1 MKQALKKKTGI
12 MRLLEIAGEKKGL
25 LICSGVLS
33 MLSAIFML
41 IPYISVYY
49 ILAELLSHAT
59 DLSAV
64 DGPLM
69 VRWGWIALGGLIA
82 GLITMYLGS
91 MASHIAAFRI
101 LYSLRVELAEHIG
114 RLPLGYLTQT
124 SIGAVKKTLEQNVE
138 KIEKFVAHQIPD
150 MFNALATVVVMFAVL
165 FYLNFWMALVCL
177 VAILLGF
184 GIQASM
190 WMGEQANE
198 SVKLYY
204 DALEE
209 INASAVQYVR
219 GMPAVK
225 VFGQTVHSFRRFY
238 DDMVRYRDLC
248 IQFSDSFQN
257 GFAFF
262 KTILASLLSFILP
275 VGVLLLSQEPTSMAF
290 ALVLMF
296 FIVLG
301 PGTAAPLY
309 KFLYLSS
316 SLRDIS
322 EGVDRIDAVFAEP
335 PIPEPEHPK
344 KPETYSVEF
353 DGVSFSYDAA
363 GASARTEALTQI
375 SFVAEQG
382 KVTALVGPSGS
393 GKTTIANLIPRFW
406 DVGAGAV
413 RIGGVDVRQM
423 RTEDLMDTVSF
434 VFQDTFLFFDTLYEN
449 IRIGKPGASPEE
461 VYAAARA
468 AQCHDFIERLP
479 QGYDTLIGEGGV
491 YLSGGEVQ
499 RVSVARAILKGAP
512 ILVLDEATA
521 FADPENEY
529 KMQMALRELVKE
541 KTVIVIAHR
550 LSSIREAD
558 QILVLKEGRIAER
571 GVHADLLEREGV
583 YRTRTRMQLY
593 GSSRRG
599 VPPDGSSHRYHGRR
613 PKKAGPAGL
622 LHGAL
627 RSSQYRSLR
636 PRDRSGRHDL

>member
-1 MKQALKKKTGI
+1 MKQVLKKKSGI

-25 LICSGVLS
+25 LICSGILS

-41 IPYISVYY
+41 VPYVSVYY
-49 ILAELLSHAT
+49 ILAELLSHAA
-59 DLSAV
+59 DLSSV
-64 DGPLM
+64 DGPAM
-69 VRWGWIALGGLIA
+69 IRWGWIALWGLVA
-82 GLITMYLGS
+82 GLITMYLGG

-101 LYSLRVELAEHIG
+101 LYGLRVQLAEQIG
-114 RLPLGYLTQT
+114 RLPLGYLTRT

-138 KIEKFVAHQIPD
+138 KIEQFVAHQIPD
-150 MFNALATVVVMFAVL
+150 MCNALATVVVMFAVL

-177 VAILLGF
+177 AAIALGF

-190 WMGEQANE
+190 WVGEDAKKW
-198 SVKLYY
+198 VKLYY

-238 DDMVRYRDLC
+238 DDMIRYRDFC
-248 IQFSDSFQN
+248 VRYSDSFQN

-275 VGVLLLSQEPTSMAF
+275 VGVLLLSRDPAGTAF
-290 ALVLMF
+290 ALVLLF

-316 SLRDIS
+316 SLRDIA

-335 PIPEPEHPK
+335 TVPEPEHPA

-353 DGVSFSYDAA
+353 DGVSFSYD
-363 GASARTEALTQI
+363 GASTRTEALSGI
-375 SFVAEQG
+375 SFTAGQG

-406 DVGAGAV
+406 DVGEGAV
-413 RIGGVDVRQM
+413 RIGGVDVRRM
-423 RTEDLMDTVSF
+423 RMEDLMDTVSF

-449 IRIGKPGASPEE
+449 IRVGKPGASREE

-491 YLSGGEVQ
+491 YLSGGEEQ

-521 FADPENEY
+521 FADPENEH
-529 KMQMALRELVKE
+529 KMQMALAELVKE

-550 LSSIREAD
+550 LSSIRAAD

-571 GVHADLLEREGV
+571 GTHEELLETEGV
-583 YRTRTRMQLY
+583 YRRMWDAY
-593 GSSRRG
+593 TDASGWVIEKG
-599 VPPDGSSHRYHGRR
+599 
-613 PKKAGPAGL
+613 
-622 LHGAL
+622 GAA
-627 RSSQYRSLR
+627 
-636 PRDRSGRHDL
+636 

>member
-1 MKQALKKKTGI
+1 MKQAFKEKTGI

-25 LICSGVLS
+25 LICSGILS
-33 MLSAIFML
+33 MLSAVFML
-41 IPYISVYY
+41 VPYVSVYY
-49 ILAELLSHAT
+49 ILAELLRHAA
-59 DLSAV
+59 DLSSV
-64 DGPLM
+64 DGPAM
-69 VRWGWIALGGLIA
+69 IRWGWIALWGLVA
-82 GLITMYLGS
+82 GLITMYLGG

-101 LYSLRVELAEHIG
+101 LYGLRVQLTEHIG
-114 RLPLGYLTQT
+114 RLPLGYLTRT

-138 KIEKFVAHQIPD
+138 KIEQFVAHQIPD
-150 MFNALATVVVMFAVL
+150 MCNALATVVVMFAAL

-177 VAILLGF
+177 TAIALGF

-190 WMGEQANE
+190 WVGEDAKKW
-198 SVKLYY
+198 VKLYY

-238 DDMVRYRDLC
+238 DDMVRYRDFC
-248 IQFSDSFQN
+248 VRFSDSFQN

-275 VGVLLLSQEPTSMAF
+275 VGVLLLSRDPAGMAF
-290 ALVLMF
+290 ALVLLF
-296 FIVLG
+296 FVILG

-335 PIPEPEHPK
+335 TVPEPEQPR

-353 DGVSFSYDAA
+353 DGVSFSYDAP
-363 GASARTEALTQI
+363 GASTRVEALSGI
-375 SFVAEQG
+375 SFTAEQG

-393 GKTTIANLIPRFW
+393 GKTTVANLIPRFW
-406 DVGAGAV
+406 DVGEGAV
-413 RIGGVDVRQM
+413 RIGGVDVRRM

-449 IRIGKPGASPEE
+449 IRVGKPGASREE

-479 QGYDTLIGEGGV
+479 KGYDTLIGEGGV
-491 YLSGGEVQ
+491 YLSGGEEQ

-550 LSSIREAD
+550 LSSIRGAD
-558 QILVLKEGRIAER
+558 QILVLEEGHIAER
-571 GVHADLLEREGV
+571 GTHEELLREGGV
-583 YRTRTRMQLY
+583 YRRMWDAY
-593 GSSRRG
+593 TDAASWVIEKGG
-599 VPPDGSSHRYHGRR
+599 V
-613 PKKAGPAGL
+613 A
-622 LHGAL
+622 
-627 RSSQYRSLR
+627 
-636 PRDRSGRHDL
+636 

>member
-1 MKQALKKKTGI
+1 MKQVLKKKSGI

-25 LICSGVLS
+25 LICSGILS

-41 IPYISVYY
+41 VPYVSVYY
-49 ILAELLSHAT
+49 ILAELLSHAA
-59 DLSAV
+59 DLSSV
-64 DGPLM
+64 DGPAM
-69 VRWGWIALGGLIA
+69 IRWGWIALWGLVA
-82 GLITMYLGS
+82 GLITMYLGG

-101 LYSLRVELAEHIG
+101 LYGLRVQLAEQIG
-114 RLPLGYLTQT
+114 RLPLGYLTRT

-138 KIEKFVAHQIPD
+138 KIEQFVAHQIPD
-150 MFNALATVVVMFAVL
+150 MCNALATVVVMFAVL

-177 VAILLGF
+177 AAIALGF

-190 WMGEQANE
+190 WVGEDAKKW
-198 SVKLYY
+198 VKLYY

-238 DDMVRYRDLC
+238 DDMIRYRDFC
-248 IQFSDSFQN
+248 VRFSDSFQN

-275 VGVLLLSQEPTSMAF
+275 VGVLLLSRDPAGTAF
-290 ALVLMF
+290 ALVLLF

-316 SLRDIS
+316 SLRDIA

-335 PIPEPEHPK
+335 TVPEPEHPA

-353 DGVSFSYDAA
+353 DGVSFSYD
-363 GASARTEALTQI
+363 GASTRTEALSGI
-375 SFVAEQG
+375 SFTAEQG

-406 DVGAGAV
+406 DVGEGAV
-413 RIGGVDVRQM
+413 RIGGVDVRRM

-449 IRIGKPGASPEE
+449 IRVGKPGASREE
-461 VYAAARA
+461 VYSAARA

-491 YLSGGEVQ
+491 YLSGGEEQ

-529 KMQMALRELVKE
+529 KMQMALAELVKE

-550 LSSIREAD
+550 LSSIRAAD

-571 GVHADLLEREGV
+571 GTHEELLETEGV
-583 YRTRTRMQLY
+583 YRRMWDAY
-593 GSSRRG
+593 TDASGWVIEKG
-599 VPPDGSSHRYHGRR
+599 
-613 PKKAGPAGL
+613 
-622 LHGAL
+622 GAA
-627 RSSQYRSLR
+627 
-636 PRDRSGRHDL
+636 

>member
-1 MKQALKKKTGI
+1 MEQVLKKKTGL

-25 LICSGVLS
+25 LICSGILS
-33 MLSAIFML
+33 MLSAVFML
-41 IPYISVYY
+41 VPYVSVYY
-49 ILAELLSHAT
+49 ILAELLRHAA
-59 DLSAV
+59 DLSSV

-69 VRWGWIALGGLIA
+69 IRWGWIALWGLIA
-82 GLITMYLGS
+82 GLIAMYLGG

-101 LYSLRVELAEHIG
+101 LYGLRVRLTEHIG

-150 MFNALATVVVMFAVL
+150 MCNALATVVVMFAAL

-177 VAILLGF
+177 AAIVLGF

-190 WMGEQANE
+190 WVGEDAKKW
-198 SVKLYY
+198 VKLYY

-219 GMPAVK
+219 GMPAIK

-238 DDMVRYRDLC
+238 DDMVRYRD
-248 IQFSDSFQN
+248 FSVGYSDSFQN

-275 VGVLLLSQEPTSMAF
+275 VGVLLLSRDPAGTAF
-290 ALVLMF
+290 ALVLLF

-309 KFLYLSS
+309 KFLYLAS

-322 EGVDRIDAVFAEP
+322 EGVERIDAIFAEP
-335 PIPEPEHPK
+335 PVPEPEHPK
-344 KPETYSVEF
+344 TPETYSVEF
-353 DGVSFSYDAA
+353 DRVSFSYDAP
-363 GASARTEALTQI
+363 GTSTRTEALSAI
-375 SFVAEQG
+375 SFTAEQG
-382 KVTALVGPSGS
+382 TVTALVGPSGS

-406 DVGAGAV
+406 DVGEGAV
-413 RIGGVDVRQM
+413 RIGGVDVRDMQ
-423 RTEDLMDTVSF
+423 TEDLMDTVSF

-449 IRIGKPGASPEE
+449 IRVGKPGASREE

-491 YLSGGEVQ
+491 YLSGGEEQ
-499 RVSVARAILKGAP
+499 RVAVARAILKGAP

-558 QILVLKEGRIAER
+558 QILVLEEGRIVER
-571 GVHADLLEREGV
+571 GVHADLLKEGGV
-583 YRTRTRMQLY
+583 YRRMWDAY
-593 GSSRRG
+593 TDAAGWVIEKGG
-599 VPPDGSSHRYHGRR
+599 V
-613 PKKAGPAGL
+613 A
-622 LHGAL
+622 
-627 RSSQYRSLR
+627 
-636 PRDRSGRHDL
+636 

>member
-1 MKQALKKKTGI
+1 MKQVLKKKSGI

-25 LICSGVLS
+25 LICSGILS
-33 MLSAIFML
+33 MLSAVFML
-41 IPYISVYY
+41 VPYVSVYY
-49 ILAELLSHAT
+49 ILAELLSHAA
-59 DLSAV
+59 DLSSV
-64 DGPLM
+64 DGPAM
-69 VRWGWIALGGLIA
+69 IRWGWIALWGLVA
-82 GLITMYLGS
+82 GLITMYLGG

-101 LYSLRVELAEHIG
+101 LYGLRVQLAEQIG
-114 RLPLGYLTQT
+114 RLPLGYLTRT

-138 KIEKFVAHQIPD
+138 KIEQFVAHQIPD
-150 MFNALATVVVMFAVL
+150 MCNALATVVVMFAVL

-177 VAILLGF
+177 AAIALGF

-190 WMGEQANE
+190 WVGEDAKKW
-198 SVKLYY
+198 VKLYY

-238 DDMVRYRDLC
+238 DDMIRYRDFC
-248 IQFSDSFQN
+248 VRFSDSFQN

-275 VGVLLLSQEPTSMAF
+275 VGVLLLSRDPAGTAF
-290 ALVLMF
+290 ALVLLF

-316 SLRDIS
+316 SLRDIA

-335 PIPEPEHPK
+335 TVPEPEHPA

-353 DGVSFSYDAA
+353 DGVSFSYD
-363 GASARTEALTQI
+363 GASTRTEALSGI
-375 SFVAEQG
+375 SFTAGQG

-406 DVGAGAV
+406 DVGEGAV
-413 RIGGVDVRQM
+413 RIGGVDVRRM

-449 IRIGKPGASPEE
+449 IRVGKPGASREE
-461 VYAAARA
+461 VYSAARA

-479 QGYDTLIGEGGV
+479 QGYDTLIGEGGI
-491 YLSGGEVQ
+491 YLSGGEEQ

-529 KMQMALRELVKE
+529 KMQMALAELVKE

-550 LSSIREAD
+550 LSSIRAAD

-571 GVHADLLEREGV
+571 GTHEELLETEGV
-583 YRTRTRMQLY
+583 YRRMWDAY
-593 GSSRRG
+593 TDASGWVIEKG
-599 VPPDGSSHRYHGRR
+599 
-613 PKKAGPAGL
+613 
-622 LHGAL
+622 GAA
-627 RSSQYRSLR
+627 
-636 PRDRSGRHDL
+636 

>member
-1 MKQALKKKTGI
+1 MKQVLKKKTGI

-25 LICSGVLS
+25 LICSGILS

-41 IPYISVYY
+41 VPYVSVYY
-49 ILAELLSHAT
+49 ILAELLSHAA
-59 DLSAV
+59 DLSSI
-64 DGPLM
+64 DGPAM
-69 VRWGWIALGGLIA
+69 IRWGWIALGGLVA
-82 GLITMYLGS
+82 GLITMYLGG

-101 LYSLRVELAEHIG
+101 LYGLRVQLAEQIG
-114 RLPLGYLTQT
+114 RLPLGYLTRT

-138 KIEKFVAHQIPD
+138 KIERFVAHQIPD
-150 MFNALATVVVMFAVL
+150 MCNALATVVVMFAVL

-177 VAILLGF
+177 AAIALGF

-190 WMGEQANE
+190 WVGEDAKKW
-198 SVKLYY
+198 VKLYY

-238 DDMVRYRDLC
+238 DDMVRYRDFC
-248 IQFSDSFQN
+248 VRYSDSFQN

-275 VGVLLLSQEPTSMAF
+275 VGVLLLSRDPAGTAF
-290 ALVLMF
+290 ALVLLF

-316 SLRDIS
+316 SLRDIA
-322 EGVDRIDAVFAEP
+322 EGVDRIDAIFAEP
-335 PIPEPEHPK
+335 TVPEPKRPE

-353 DGVSFSYDAA
+353 DGVSFSYDAP
-363 GASARTEALTQI
+363 GASTRTEALSGI
-375 SFVAEQG
+375 SFTAEQG
-382 KVTALVGPSGS
+382 RVTALVGPSGS

-406 DVGAGAV
+406 DVGEGAV
-413 RIGGVDVRQM
+413 RIGGVDVRRM
-423 RTEDLMDTVSF
+423 RMEDLMDTVSF

-449 IRIGKPGASPEE
+449 IRVGKPGASREE
-461 VYAAARA
+461 VYTAARA
-468 AQCHDFIERLP
+468 AQCHDFIGRLP

-491 YLSGGEVQ
+491 YLSGGEEQ

-550 LSSIREAD
+550 LSSIRAAD
-558 QILVLKEGRIAER
+558 QILVLEEGHIAER
-571 GVHADLLEREGV
+571 GTHEELLREGGV
-583 YRTRTRMQLY
+583 YRRMWDAY
-593 GSSRRG
+593 TDASSWVIEKGG
-599 VPPDGSSHRYHGRR
+599 V
-613 PKKAGPAGL
+613 A
-622 LHGAL
+622 
-627 RSSQYRSLR
+627 
-636 PRDRSGRHDL
+636 

>member
-1 MKQALKKKTGI
+1 MKQAFKEKTGI

-25 LICSGVLS
+25 LICSGILS
-33 MLSAIFML
+33 MFSAVFML
-41 IPYISVYY
+41 VPYVSVYY
-49 ILAELLSHAT
+49 ILAELLRHAA
-59 DLSAV
+59 DLSSV
-64 DGPLM
+64 DGPAM
-69 VRWGWIALGGLIA
+69 IRWGWIALWGLVA
-82 GLITMYLGS
+82 GLITMYLGG

-101 LYSLRVELAEHIG
+101 LYGLRVQLTEHIG
-114 RLPLGYLTQT
+114 RLPLGYLTRT

-138 KIEKFVAHQIPD
+138 KIEQFVAHQIPD
-150 MFNALATVVVMFAVL
+150 MCNALATVVVMFAAL
-165 FYLNFWMALVCL
+165 IYLNFWMALVCL
-177 VAILLGF
+177 TAIALGF

-190 WMGEQANE
+190 WVGEDAKKW
-198 SVKLYY
+198 VKLYY

-238 DDMVRYRDLC
+238 DDMVRYRDFC
-248 IQFSDSFQN
+248 VRFSDSFQN

-275 VGVLLLSQEPTSMAF
+275 VGVLLLSRDPAGMAF
-290 ALVLMF
+290 ALVLLF
-296 FIVLG
+296 FVILG

-335 PIPEPEHPK
+335 TVPEPEQPR

-353 DGVSFSYDAA
+353 DGVSFSYDAP
-363 GASARTEALTQI
+363 GASTRVEALSGI
-375 SFVAEQG
+375 SFTAEQG

-393 GKTTIANLIPRFW
+393 GKTTVANLIPRFW
-406 DVGAGAV
+406 DVGEGAV
-413 RIGGVDVRQM
+413 RIGGVDVRRM

-449 IRIGKPGASPEE
+449 IRVGKPGASREE

-479 QGYDTLIGEGGV
+479 KGYDTLIGEGGV
-491 YLSGGEVQ
+491 YLSGGEEQ

-550 LSSIREAD
+550 LSSIRGAD
-558 QILVLKEGRIAER
+558 QILVLEEGHIAER
-571 GVHADLLEREGV
+571 GTHEELLREGGV
-583 YRTRTRMQLY
+583 YRRMWDAY
-593 GSSRRG
+593 TDAASWVIEKGG
-599 VPPDGSSHRYHGRR
+599 V
-613 PKKAGPAGL
+613 A
-622 LHGAL
+622 
-627 RSSQYRSLR
+627 
-636 PRDRSGRHDL
+636 

>member
-1 MKQALKKKTGI
+1 MAGNLTIFIFDMYIFRNKRSKKKQSVALMKQVLKKKTGI

-25 LICSGVLS
+25 LICSGILS

-41 IPYISVYY
+41 IPYVSVYY
-49 ILAELLSHAT
+49 ILAELLSHAA
-59 DLSAV
+59 DLSSV

-69 VRWGWIALGGLIA
+69 MRWGWIAFGSLTA

-101 LYSLRVELAEHIG
+101 LYGLRVQLAEHIG

-124 SIGAVKKTLEQNVE
+124 SIGTVKKTLEQNVE
-138 KIEKFVAHQIPD
+138 KIETFIAHQIPD
-150 MFNALATVVVMFAVL
+150 MFNALTTVVVMFSVL

-177 VAILLGF
+177 IAIVLGF

-209 INASAVQYVR
+209 INTSAVQYVR

-248 IQFSDSFQN
+248 IRFSDSFQN

-275 VGVLLLSQEPTSMAF
+275 VGILLLGQDPTSMAF

-322 EGVDRIDAVFAEP
+322 EGVDRIDAVFAEH

-344 KPETYSVEF
+344 NPKTYSVEF
-353 DGVSFSYDAA
+353 DKVSFSYDAA
-363 GASARTEALTQI
+363 GASTRTETLSGI
-375 SFVAEQG
+375 SFVAEQR

-406 DVGAGAV
+406 DVKEGAV
-413 RIGGVDVRQM
+413 RIGDVDVRQM
-423 RTEDLMDTVSF
+423 KTEDLMDTVSF

-449 IRIGKPGASPEE
+449 IRVGKPGASREE

-521 FADPENEY
+521 FADPENEF

-550 LSSIREAD
+550 LTSIREAD
-558 QILVLKEGRIAER
+558 QILVLEEGRIAER
-571 GVHADLLEREGV
+571 GIHAALLEKGGV
-583 YRTRTRMQLY
+583 YRRMWDAYTDAALWVIVK
-593 GSSRRG
+593 GG
-599 VPPDGSSHRYHGRR
+599 V
-613 PKKAGPAGL
+613 A
-622 LHGAL
+622 
-627 RSSQYRSLR
+627 
-636 PRDRSGRHDL
+636 

>member
-1 MKQALKKKTGI
+1 MKQMLKKKTGI

-25 LICSGVLS
+25 LICSGILS
-33 MLSAIFML
+33 TLSAVFML
-41 IPYISVYY
+41 VPYVSVYY
-49 ILAELLSHAT
+49 ILAELLRHAA
-59 DLSAV
+59 DLSSV

-69 VRWGWIALGGLIA
+69 VRWGWIALGGLVA
-82 GLITMYLGS
+82 GLITMYLGG

-101 LYSLRVELAEHIG
+101 LYGLRVQLAEHIG
-114 RLPLGYLTQT
+114 RLPLGYLTRT

-138 KIEKFVAHQIPD
+138 KIEQFIAHQIPD
-150 MFNALATVVVMFAVL
+150 MVNALATVVVMFAVL

-177 VAILLGF
+177 AAIVLGF

-190 WMGEQANE
+190 WMGEQAKE
-198 SVKLYY
+198 WVKLYY

-238 DDMVRYRDLC
+238 DDMVRYRDFC
-248 IQFSDSFQN
+248 VRFSDSFQN

-275 VGVLLLSQEPTSMAF
+275 VGVLLLSRDPTGMAF
-290 ALVLMF
+290 ALVLLF

-309 KFLYLSS
+309 KFLYLAS

-335 PIPEPEHPK
+335 PVPEPEHPE

-353 DGVSFSYDAA
+353 DGVSFSYDAP
-363 GASARTEALTQI
+363 GASTRVAALSGI
-375 SFVAEQG
+375 SFVAGQG

-406 DVGAGAV
+406 DVGEGAV
-413 RIGGVDVRQM
+413 RIGGVDVRRM

-449 IRIGKPGASPEE
+449 IRVGKPGASREE

-468 AQCHDFIERLP
+468 AQCHEFIERLP
-479 QGYDTLIGEGGV
+479 KGYDTLIGEGGV
-491 YLSGGEVQ
+491 YLSGGEEQ

-529 KMQMALRELVKE
+529 KMQTALAELVKE

-571 GVHADLLEREGV
+571 GTHADLLEMGGV
-583 YRTRTRMQLY
+583 YRRMWDAY
-593 GSSRRG
+593 TDASSWVIEKG
-599 VPPDGSSHRYHGRR
+599 
-613 PKKAGPAGL
+613 
-622 LHGAL
+622 GAA
-627 RSSQYRSLR
+627 
-636 PRDRSGRHDL
+636 

>member
-1 MKQALKKKTGI
+1 MKQVLKKKSGI

-25 LICSGVLS
+25 LICSGILS
-33 MLSAIFML
+33 MLSAVFML
-41 IPYISVYY
+41 VPYVSVYY
-49 ILAELLSHAT
+49 ILAELLSHAA
-59 DLSAV
+59 DLSSV
-64 DGPLM
+64 DGPAM
-69 VRWGWIALGGLIA
+69 IRWGWIALWGLVA
-82 GLITMYLGS
+82 GLITMYLGG

-101 LYSLRVELAEHIG
+101 LYGLRVQLAEQIG
-114 RLPLGYLTQT
+114 RLPLGYLTRT

-138 KIEKFVAHQIPD
+138 KIEQFVAHQIPD
-150 MFNALATVVVMFAVL
+150 MCNALATVVVMFAVL

-177 VAILLGF
+177 AAIALGF

-190 WMGEQANE
+190 WVGEDAKKW
-198 SVKLYY
+198 VKLYY

-238 DDMVRYRDLC
+238 DDMIRYRDFC
-248 IQFSDSFQN
+248 VRFSDSFQN

-275 VGVLLLSQEPTSMAF
+275 VGVLLLSRDPAGTAF
-290 ALVLMF
+290 ALVLLF

-316 SLRDIS
+316 SLRDIA

-335 PIPEPEHPK
+335 TVPEPEHPA

-353 DGVSFSYDAA
+353 DGVSFSYD
-363 GASARTEALTQI
+363 GASTRTEALSGI
-375 SFVAEQG
+375 SFTAEQG

-406 DVGAGAV
+406 DVGEGAV
-413 RIGGVDVRQM
+413 RIGGVDVRRM

-449 IRIGKPGASPEE
+449 IRVGKPGASREE
-461 VYAAARA
+461 VYSAARA

-479 QGYDTLIGEGGV
+479 QGYDTLIGEGGI
-491 YLSGGEVQ
+491 YLSGGEEQ

-529 KMQMALRELVKE
+529 KMQMALAELVKE

-550 LSSIREAD
+550 LSSIRAAD

-571 GVHADLLEREGV
+571 GTHEELLETEGV
-583 YRTRTRMQLY
+583 YRRMWDAY
-593 GSSRRG
+593 TDASGWVIEKG
-599 VPPDGSSHRYHGRR
+599 
-613 PKKAGPAGL
+613 
-622 LHGAL
+622 GAA
-627 RSSQYRSLR
+627 
-636 PRDRSGRHDL
+636 

>member
-1 MKQALKKKTGI
+1 

-25 LICSGVLS
+25 LICSGILS
-33 MLSAIFML
+33 MLSAVFML
-41 IPYISVYY
+41 VPYVSVYY
-49 ILAELLSHAT
+49 ILAELLRHAA
-59 DLSAV
+59 DLSSV

-69 VRWGWIALGGLIA
+69 IRWGWIALWGLIA
-82 GLITMYLGS
+82 GLIAMYLGG

-101 LYSLRVELAEHIG
+101 LYGLRVRLTEHIG

-150 MFNALATVVVMFAVL
+150 MCNALATVVVMFAAL

-177 VAILLGF
+177 AAIVLGF

-190 WMGEQANE
+190 WVGEDAKKW
-198 SVKLYY
+198 VKLYY

-219 GMPAVK
+219 GMPAIK

-238 DDMVRYRDLC
+238 DDMVRYRD
-248 IQFSDSFQN
+248 FSVGYSDSFQN

-275 VGVLLLSQEPTSMAF
+275 VGVLLLSRDPAGTAF
-290 ALVLMF
+290 ALVLLF

-309 KFLYLSS
+309 KFLYLAS

-322 EGVDRIDAVFAEP
+322 EGVERIDAIFAEP
-335 PIPEPEHPK
+335 PVPEPEHPK
-344 KPETYSVEF
+344 TPETYSVEF
-353 DGVSFSYDAA
+353 DRVSFSYDAP
-363 GASARTEALTQI
+363 GTSTRTEALSAI
-375 SFVAEQG
+375 SFTAEQG
-382 KVTALVGPSGS
+382 TVTALVGPSGS

-406 DVGAGAV
+406 DVGEGAV
-413 RIGGVDVRQM
+413 RIGGVDVRDMQ
-423 RTEDLMDTVSF
+423 TEDLMDTVSF

-449 IRIGKPGASPEE
+449 IRVGKPGASREE

-491 YLSGGEVQ
+491 YLSGGEEQ
-499 RVSVARAILKGAP
+499 RVAVARAILKGAP

-558 QILVLKEGRIAER
+558 QILVLEEGRIVER
-571 GVHADLLEREGV
+571 GVHADLLKEGGV
-583 YRTRTRMQLY
+583 YRRMWDAY
-593 GSSRRG
+593 TDAAGWVIEKGG
-599 VPPDGSSHRYHGRR
+599 V
-613 PKKAGPAGL
+613 A
-622 LHGAL
+622 
-627 RSSQYRSLR
+627 
-636 PRDRSGRHDL
+636 

>member
-1 MKQALKKKTGI
+1 

-25 LICSGVLS
+25 LICSGILS
-33 MLSAIFML
+33 MFSAVFML
-41 IPYISVYY
+41 VPYVSVYY
-49 ILAELLSHAT
+49 ILAELLRHAA
-59 DLSAV
+59 DLSSV
-64 DGPLM
+64 DGPAM
-69 VRWGWIALGGLIA
+69 IRWGWIALWGLVA
-82 GLITMYLGS
+82 GLITMYLGG

-101 LYSLRVELAEHIG
+101 LYGLRVQLTEHIG
-114 RLPLGYLTQT
+114 RLPLGYLTRT

-138 KIEKFVAHQIPD
+138 KIEQFVAHQIPD
-150 MFNALATVVVMFAVL
+150 MCNALATVVVMFAAL
-165 FYLNFWMALVCL
+165 IYLNFWMALVCL
-177 VAILLGF
+177 TAIALGF

-190 WMGEQANE
+190 WVGEDAKKW
-198 SVKLYY
+198 VKLYY

-238 DDMVRYRDLC
+238 DDMVRYRDFC
-248 IQFSDSFQN
+248 VRFSDSFQN

-275 VGVLLLSQEPTSMAF
+275 VGVLLLSRDPAGMAF
-290 ALVLMF
+290 ALVLLF
-296 FIVLG
+296 FVILG

-335 PIPEPEHPK
+335 TVPEPEQPR

-353 DGVSFSYDAA
+353 DGVSFSYDAP
-363 GASARTEALTQI
+363 GASTRVEALSGI
-375 SFVAEQG
+375 SFTAEQG

-393 GKTTIANLIPRFW
+393 GKTTVANLIPRFW
-406 DVGAGAV
+406 DVGEGAV
-413 RIGGVDVRQM
+413 RIGGVDVRRM

-449 IRIGKPGASPEE
+449 IRVGKPGASREE

-479 QGYDTLIGEGGV
+479 KGYDTLIGEGGV
-491 YLSGGEVQ
+491 YLSGGEEQ

-550 LSSIREAD
+550 LSSIRGAD
-558 QILVLKEGRIAER
+558 QILVLEEGHIAER
-571 GVHADLLEREGV
+571 GTHEELLREGGV
-583 YRTRTRMQLY
+583 YRRMWDAY
-593 GSSRRG
+593 TDAASWVIEKGG
-599 VPPDGSSHRYHGRR
+599 V
-613 PKKAGPAGL
+613 A
-622 LHGAL
+622 
-627 RSSQYRSLR
+627 
-636 PRDRSGRHDL
+636 

>member
-1 MKQALKKKTGI
+1 M
-12 MRLLEIAGEKKGL
+12 KKGL
-25 LICSGVLS
+25 LICSGILS
-33 MLSAIFML
+33 MLSAVFML
-41 IPYISVYY
+41 VPYVSVYY
-49 ILAELLSHAT
+49 ILAELLRHAA
-59 DLSAV
+59 DLSSV
-64 DGPLM
+64 DGPAM
-69 VRWGWIALGGLIA
+69 IRWGWIALWGLVA
-82 GLITMYLGS
+82 GLITMYLGG

-101 LYSLRVELAEHIG
+101 LYGLRVQLTEHIG
-114 RLPLGYLTQT
+114 RLPLGYLTRT

-138 KIEKFVAHQIPD
+138 KIEQFVAHQIPD
-150 MFNALATVVVMFAVL
+150 MCNALATVVVMFAAL

-177 VAILLGF
+177 TAIALGF

-190 WMGEQANE
+190 WVGEDAKKW
-198 SVKLYY
+198 VKLYY

-238 DDMVRYRDLC
+238 DDMVRYRDFC
-248 IQFSDSFQN
+248 VRFSDSFQN

-275 VGVLLLSQEPTSMAF
+275 VGVLLLSRDPAGMAF
-290 ALVLMF
+290 ALVLLF
-296 FIVLG
+296 FVILG

-335 PIPEPEHPK
+335 TVPEPEQPR

-353 DGVSFSYDAA
+353 DGVSFSYDAP
-363 GASARTEALTQI
+363 GASTRVEALSGI
-375 SFVAEQG
+375 SFTAEQG

-393 GKTTIANLIPRFW
+393 GKTTVANLIPRFW
-406 DVGAGAV
+406 DVGEGAV
-413 RIGGVDVRQM
+413 RIGGVDVRRM

-449 IRIGKPGASPEE
+449 IRVGKPGASREE

-479 QGYDTLIGEGGV
+479 KGYDTLIGEGGV
-491 YLSGGEVQ
+491 YLSGGEEQ

-550 LSSIREAD
+550 LSSIRGAD
-558 QILVLKEGRIAER
+558 QILVLEEGHIAER
-571 GVHADLLEREGV
+571 GTHEELLREGGV
-583 YRTRTRMQLY
+583 YRRMWDAY
-593 GSSRRG
+593 TDAASWVIEKGG
-599 VPPDGSSHRYHGRR
+599 V
-613 PKKAGPAGL
+613 A
-622 LHGAL
+622 
-627 RSSQYRSLR
+627 
-636 PRDRSGRHDL
+636 

>member
-1 MKQALKKKTGI
+1 MKQVLKKKSGI

-25 LICSGVLS
+25 LICSGILS

-41 IPYISVYY
+41 VPYVSVYY
-49 ILAELLSHAT
+49 ILAELLSHAA
-59 DLSAV
+59 DLSSV
-64 DGPLM
+64 DGPAM
-69 VRWGWIALGGLIA
+69 IRWGWIALWGLVA
-82 GLITMYLGS
+82 GLITMYLGG

-101 LYSLRVELAEHIG
+101 LYGLRVQLAEQIG
-114 RLPLGYLTQT
+114 RLPLGYLTRT

-138 KIEKFVAHQIPD
+138 KIEQFVAHQIPD
-150 MFNALATVVVMFAVL
+150 MCNALATVVVMFAVL

-177 VAILLGF
+177 AAIALGF

-190 WMGEQANE
+190 WVGEDAKKW
-198 SVKLYY
+198 VKLYY

-238 DDMVRYRDLC
+238 DDMIRYRDFC
-248 IQFSDSFQN
+248 VRFSDSFQN

-275 VGVLLLSQEPTSMAF
+275 VGVLLLSRDPAGTAF
-290 ALVLMF
+290 ALVLLF

-316 SLRDIS
+316 SLRDIA

-335 PIPEPEHPK
+335 TVPEPEHPA

-353 DGVSFSYDAA
+353 DGVSFSYD
-363 GASARTEALTQI
+363 GASTRTEALSGI
-375 SFVAEQG
+375 SFTAEQG

-406 DVGAGAV
+406 DVGEGAV
-413 RIGGVDVRQM
+413 RIGGVDVRRM

-449 IRIGKPGASPEE
+449 IRVGKPGASREE
-461 VYAAARA
+461 VYSAARA

-479 QGYDTLIGEGGV
+479 QGYDTLIGEGGI
-491 YLSGGEVQ
+491 YLSGGEEQ

-529 KMQMALRELVKE
+529 KMQMALAELVKE

-550 LSSIREAD
+550 LSSIRAAD

-571 GVHADLLEREGV
+571 GTHEELLETEGV
-583 YRTRTRMQLY
+583 YRRMWDAY
-593 GSSRRG
+593 TDASGWVIEKG
-599 VPPDGSSHRYHGRR
+599 
-613 PKKAGPAGL
+613 
-622 LHGAL
+622 GAA
-627 RSSQYRSLR
+627 
-636 PRDRSGRHDL
+636 

>member
-1 MKQALKKKTGI
+1 MKQVLKKKSGI

-25 LICSGVLS
+25 LICSGILS

-41 IPYISVYY
+41 VPYVSVYY
-49 ILAELLSHAT
+49 ILAELLSHAA
-59 DLSAV
+59 DLSSV
-64 DGPLM
+64 DGPAM
-69 VRWGWIALGGLIA
+69 IRWGWIALWGLVA
-82 GLITMYLGS
+82 GLITMYLGG

-101 LYSLRVELAEHIG
+101 LYGLRVQLAEQIG
-114 RLPLGYLTQT
+114 RLPLGYLTRT

-138 KIEKFVAHQIPD
+138 KIEQFVAHQIHD

-177 VAILLGF
+177 AAIALGF

-190 WMGEQANE
+190 WVGEDAKKW
-198 SVKLYY
+198 VKLYY

-238 DDMVRYRDLC
+238 DDMIRYRDFC
-248 IQFSDSFQN
+248 VRFSDSFQN

-275 VGVLLLSQEPTSMAF
+275 VGVLLLSRDPAGTAF
-290 ALVLMF
+290 ALVLLF

-316 SLRDIS
+316 SLRDIA

-335 PIPEPEHPK
+335 TVPEPEHPA

-353 DGVSFSYDAA
+353 DGVSFSYD
-363 GASARTEALTQI
+363 GASTRTEALSGI
-375 SFVAEQG
+375 SFTAEQG

-406 DVGAGAV
+406 DVGEGAV
-413 RIGGVDVRQM
+413 RIGGVDVRRM

-449 IRIGKPGASPEE
+449 IRVGKPGASREE
-461 VYAAARA
+461 VYSAARA

-491 YLSGGEVQ
+491 YLSGGEEQ

-521 FADPENEY
+521 FADPENEH
-529 KMQMALRELVKE
+529 KMQMALAELVKE

-550 LSSIREAD
+550 LSSIRAAD

-571 GVHADLLEREGV
+571 GTHEELLETEGV
-583 YRTRTRMQLY
+583 YRRMWDAY
-593 GSSRRG
+593 TDASGWVIEKG
-599 VPPDGSSHRYHGRR
+599 
-613 PKKAGPAGL
+613 
-622 LHGAL
+622 GAA
-627 RSSQYRSLR
+627 
-636 PRDRSGRHDL
+636 

>member
-1 MKQALKKKTGI
+1 MKQAFKEKTGI

-25 LICSGVLS
+25 LICSGILS

-41 IPYISVYY
+41 VPYVSVYY
-49 ILAELLSHAT
+49 ILAELLRHAA
-59 DLSAV
+59 DLSSV
-64 DGPLM
+64 DGPAM
-69 VRWGWIALGGLIA
+69 IRWGWIALWGLVA
-82 GLITMYLGS
+82 GLITMYLGG

-101 LYSLRVELAEHIG
+101 LYGLRVQLTEHIG
-114 RLPLGYLTQT
+114 RLPLGYLTRT

-138 KIEKFVAHQIPD
+138 KIEQFVAHQIPD
-150 MFNALATVVVMFAVL
+150 MCNALATVVVMFAAL

-177 VAILLGF
+177 AAIALGF

-190 WMGEQANE
+190 WVGEDAKKW
-198 SVKLYY
+198 VKLYY

-238 DDMVRYRDLC
+238 DDMVRYRDFC
-248 IQFSDSFQN
+248 VRFSDSFQN

-275 VGVLLLSQEPTSMAF
+275 VGVLLLSRDPAGMAF
-290 ALVLMF
+290 ALVLLF
-296 FIVLG
+296 FVILG

-335 PIPEPEHPK
+335 TVPEPEQPR

-353 DGVSFSYDAA
+353 DGVSFSYDAP
-363 GASARTEALTQI
+363 GASTRVEALSGI
-375 SFVAEQG
+375 SFTAEQG

-393 GKTTIANLIPRFW
+393 GKTTVANLIPRFW
-406 DVGAGAV
+406 DVGEGAV
-413 RIGGVDVRQM
+413 RIGGVDVRRM

-449 IRIGKPGASPEE
+449 IRVGKPGASREE

-479 QGYDTLIGEGGV
+479 KGYDTLIGEGGV
-491 YLSGGEVQ
+491 YLSGGEEQ

-550 LSSIREAD
+550 LSSIRGAD
-558 QILVLKEGRIAER
+558 QILVLEEGHIAER
-571 GVHADLLEREGV
+571 GTHEELLREGGV
-583 YRTRTRMQLY
+583 YRRMWDAY
-593 GSSRRG
+593 TDAASWVIEKGG
-599 VPPDGSSHRYHGRR
+599 V
-613 PKKAGPAGL
+613 A
-622 LHGAL
+622 
-627 RSSQYRSLR
+627 
-636 PRDRSGRHDL
+636 

>member
-1 MKQALKKKTGI
+1 MKQVLKKKSGI

-25 LICSGVLS
+25 LICSGILS
-33 MLSAIFML
+33 MLSAVFML
-41 IPYISVYY
+41 VPYVSVYY
-49 ILAELLSHAT
+49 ILAELLSHAA
-59 DLSAV
+59 DLSSV
-64 DGPLM
+64 DGPAM
-69 VRWGWIALGGLIA
+69 IRWGWIALWGLVA
-82 GLITMYLGS
+82 GLITMYLGG

-101 LYSLRVELAEHIG
+101 LYGLRVQLAEQIG
-114 RLPLGYLTQT
+114 RLPLGYLTRT

-138 KIEKFVAHQIPD
+138 KIEQFVAHQIPD
-150 MFNALATVVVMFAVL
+150 MCNALATVVVMFAVL

-177 VAILLGF
+177 AAITLGF

-190 WMGEQANE
+190 WVGEDAKKW
-198 SVKLYY
+198 VKLYY

-238 DDMVRYRDLC
+238 DDMIRYRDFC
-248 IQFSDSFQN
+248 VRFSDSFQN

-275 VGVLLLSQEPTSMAF
+275 VGVLLLSRDPAGTAF
-290 ALVLMF
+290 ALVLLF

-316 SLRDIS
+316 SLRDIA

-335 PIPEPEHPK
+335 TVPEPEHPA

-353 DGVSFSYDAA
+353 DGVSFSYD
-363 GASARTEALTQI
+363 GASTRTEALSGI
-375 SFVAEQG
+375 SFTAEQG

-406 DVGAGAV
+406 DVGEGAV
-413 RIGGVDVRQM
+413 RIGGVDVRRM

-434 VFQDTFLFFDTLYEN
+434 VFQDTFLFFDTLCEN
-449 IRIGKPGASPEE
+449 IGVGKPGASREE

-479 QGYDTLIGEGGV
+479 QGYDTLIGEGGI
-491 YLSGGEVQ
+491 YLSGGEEQ

-529 KMQMALRELVKE
+529 KMQMALAELVKE

-550 LSSIREAD
+550 LSSIRAAD

-571 GVHADLLEREGV
+571 GTHEELLETEGV
-583 YRTRTRMQLY
+583 YRRMWDAY
-593 GSSRRG
+593 TDASSWVIEKG
-599 VPPDGSSHRYHGRR
+599 
-613 PKKAGPAGL
+613 
-622 LHGAL
+622 GAA
-627 RSSQYRSLR
+627 
-636 PRDRSGRHDL
+636 

>member
-1 MKQALKKKTGI
+1 MKQVLKKKTGI
-12 MRLLEIAGEKKGL
+12 VRLLEIAGEKKGL
-25 LICSGVLS
+25 LICSGILS
-33 MLSAIFML
+33 MLSAVCML
-41 IPYISVYY
+41 VPYVSVYV
-49 ILAELLSHAT
+49 ILAELLRHAA
-59 DLSAV
+59 DLSSV

-69 VRWGWIALGGLIA
+69 IRWGWIALWGLVASLIA
-82 GLITMYLGS
+82 MYLGG

-101 LYSLRVELAEHIG
+101 LYGLRVRLSEHIG
-114 RLPLGYLTQT
+114 RLPLGYLTRT

-150 MFNALATVVVMFAVL
+150 MCNALATVVVMFAAL

-177 VAILLGF
+177 AAIALGF
-184 GIQASM
+184 GIQTSM
-190 WMGEQANE
+190 WVGEDAKKW
-198 SVKLYY
+198 VKLYY

-225 VFGQTVHSFRRFY
+225 VFGQTVHSFRSFY
-238 DDMVRYRDLC
+238 GDMVRYRDFC
-248 IQFSDSFQN
+248 VRFSDSFQN
-257 GFAFF
+257 GFALF

-275 VGVLLLSQEPTSMAF
+275 VGFLLLSRDPAGTAF
-290 ALVLMF
+290 ALVLLF

-309 KFLYLSS
+309 KFLYLAS

-322 EGVDRIDAVFAEP
+322 EGVERIDAIFAEP
-335 PIPEPEHPK
+335 PVPEPEHPK
-344 KPETYSVEF
+344 TPETYSVEF
-353 DGVSFSYDAA
+353 DRVSFSYDAVD
-363 GASARTEALTQI
+363 ASTRVEALSGI
-375 SFVAEQG
+375 SFVAGQG

-406 DVGAGAV
+406 DVGEGAI
-413 RIGGVDVRQM
+413 RIGGVDVRDM

-449 IRIGKPGASPEE
+449 IRVGKLGASREE

-468 AQCHDFIERLP
+468 ARCHDFIERLP

-491 YLSGGEVQ
+491 YLSGGEEQ
-499 RVSVARAILKGAP
+499 RVAVARAILKGAP
-512 ILVLDEATA
+512 ILILDEATA

-550 LSSIREAD
+550 LSSIRGAD
-558 QILVLKEGRIAER
+558 QILVLEEGRIVEQ
-571 GVHADLLEREGV
+571 GVHTDLIEKGGV
-583 YRTRTRMQLY
+583 YRRMWDAHTDAA
-593 GSSRRG
+593 GWVIEKGG
-599 VPPDGSSHRYHGRR
+599 V
-613 PKKAGPAGL
+613 A
-622 LHGAL
+622 
-627 RSSQYRSLR
+627 
-636 PRDRSGRHDL
+636 

>member
-1 MKQALKKKTGI
+1 MEQVLKKKTGL

-25 LICSGVLS
+25 LICSGILS
-33 MLSAIFML
+33 MLSAVFML
-41 IPYISVYY
+41 VPYVSVYY
-49 ILAELLSHAT
+49 ILAELLRHAA
-59 DLSAV
+59 DLSSV

-69 VRWGWIALGGLIA
+69 IRWGWIALWGLIA
-82 GLITMYLGS
+82 GLIAMYLGG

-101 LYSLRVELAEHIG
+101 LYGLRVRLTEHIG

-150 MFNALATVVVMFAVL
+150 MCNALATVVVMFAAL

-177 VAILLGF
+177 AAIVLGF

-190 WMGEQANE
+190 WVGEDAKKW
-198 SVKLYY
+198 VKLYY

-238 DDMVRYRDLC
+238 DDMVRYRD
-248 IQFSDSFQN
+248 FSVGYSDSFQN

-275 VGVLLLSQEPTSMAF
+275 VGVLLLSRDPAGTAF
-290 ALVLMF
+290 ALVLLF

-309 KFLYLSS
+309 KFLYLAS

-322 EGVDRIDAVFAEP
+322 EGVERIDAIFAEP
-335 PIPEPEHPK
+335 PVPEPEHPK
-344 KPETYSVEF
+344 TPETYSVEF
-353 DGVSFSYDAA
+353 DRVSFSYDAP
-363 GASARTEALTQI
+363 GTSTRTEALSAI
-375 SFVAEQG
+375 SFTAEQG
-382 KVTALVGPSGS
+382 TVTALVGPSGS

-406 DVGAGAV
+406 DVGEGAV
-413 RIGGVDVRQM
+413 RIGGVDVRDMQ
-423 RTEDLMDTVSF
+423 TEDLMDTVSF

-449 IRIGKPGASPEE
+449 IRVGKPGASREE

-491 YLSGGEVQ
+491 YLSGGEEQ
-499 RVSVARAILKGAP
+499 RVAVARAILKGAP

-558 QILVLKEGRIAER
+558 QILVLEEGRIVER
-571 GVHADLLEREGV
+571 GVHADLLKEGGV
-583 YRTRTRMQLY
+583 YRRMWDAY
-593 GSSRRG
+593 TDAAGWVIEKGG
-599 VPPDGSSHRYHGRR
+599 V
-613 PKKAGPAGL
+613 A
-622 LHGAL
+622 
-627 RSSQYRSLR
+627 
-636 PRDRSGRHDL
+636 

>member
-1 MKQALKKKTGI
+1 MKQVLKKKSGI

-25 LICSGVLS
+25 LICSGILS
-33 MLSAIFML
+33 MLSAVFML
-41 IPYISVYY
+41 VPYVSVYY
-49 ILAELLSHAT
+49 ILAELLSHAA
-59 DLSAV
+59 DLSSV
-64 DGPLM
+64 DGPAM
-69 VRWGWIALGGLIA
+69 IRWGWIALWGLVA
-82 GLITMYLGS
+82 GLITMYLGG

-101 LYSLRVELAEHIG
+101 LYGLRVQLAEQIG
-114 RLPLGYLTQT
+114 RLPLGYLTRT

-138 KIEKFVAHQIPD
+138 KIEQFVAHQIPD
-150 MFNALATVVVMFAVL
+150 MCNALATVVVMFAVL

-177 VAILLGF
+177 AAIALGF

-190 WMGEQANE
+190 WVGEDAKKW
-198 SVKLYY
+198 VKLYY

-238 DDMVRYRDLC
+238 DDMIRYRDFC
-248 IQFSDSFQN
+248 VRFSDSFQN

-275 VGVLLLSQEPTSMAF
+275 VGVLLLSRDPAGTAF
-290 ALVLMF
+290 ALVLLF

-316 SLRDIS
+316 SLRDIA

-335 PIPEPEHPK
+335 TVPEPEHPA

-353 DGVSFSYDAA
+353 DGVSFSYD
-363 GASARTEALTQI
+363 GASTRTEALSGI
-375 SFVAEQG
+375 SFTAEQG

-406 DVGAGAV
+406 DVGEGAV
-413 RIGGVDVRQM
+413 RIGGVDVRRM

-449 IRIGKPGASPEE
+449 IRVGKPGASREE
-461 VYAAARA
+461 VYSAARA

-479 QGYDTLIGEGGV
+479 QGYDTLIGEGGI
-491 YLSGGEVQ
+491 YLSGGEEQ

-521 FADPENEY
+521 FADPENEH
-529 KMQMALRELVKE
+529 KMQMALAELVKE

-550 LSSIREAD
+550 LSSIRAAD

-571 GVHADLLEREGV
+571 GTHEELLETEGV
-583 YRTRTRMQLY
+583 YRRMWDAY
-593 GSSRRG
+593 TDASGWVIEKG
-599 VPPDGSSHRYHGRR
+599 
-613 PKKAGPAGL
+613 
-622 LHGAL
+622 GAA
-627 RSSQYRSLR
+627 
-636 PRDRSGRHDL
+636 

>member
-1 MKQALKKKTGI
+1 MKQVLKKKSGI

-25 LICSGVLS
+25 LICSGILS
-33 MLSAIFML
+33 MLSAVFML
-41 IPYISVYY
+41 VPYVSVYY
-49 ILAELLSHAT
+49 ILAELLSHAA
-59 DLSAV
+59 DLSSV
-64 DGPLM
+64 DGPAM
-69 VRWGWIALGGLIA
+69 IRWGWIALWGLVA
-82 GLITMYLGS
+82 GLITMYLGG

-101 LYSLRVELAEHIG
+101 LYGLRVQLAEQIG
-114 RLPLGYLTQT
+114 RLPLGYLTRT

-138 KIEKFVAHQIPD
+138 KIEQFVAHQIPD
-150 MFNALATVVVMFAVL
+150 MCNALATVVVMFAVL

-177 VAILLGF
+177 AAITLGF

-190 WMGEQANE
+190 WVGEDAKKW
-198 SVKLYY
+198 VKLYY

-238 DDMVRYRDLC
+238 DDMIRYRDFC
-248 IQFSDSFQN
+248 VRFSDSFQN

-275 VGVLLLSQEPTSMAF
+275 VGVLLLSRDPAGTAF
-290 ALVLMF
+290 ALVLLF

-316 SLRDIS
+316 SLRDIA

-335 PIPEPEHPK
+335 TVPEPEHPA

-353 DGVSFSYDAA
+353 DGVSFSYD
-363 GASARTEALTQI
+363 GASTRTEALSGI
-375 SFVAEQG
+375 SFTAEQG

-406 DVGAGAV
+406 DVGEGAV
-413 RIGGVDVRQM
+413 RIGGVDVRRM

-449 IRIGKPGASPEE
+449 IRVGKPGASREE
-461 VYAAARA
+461 VYSAARA

-479 QGYDTLIGEGGV
+479 QGYDTLIGEGGI
-491 YLSGGEVQ
+491 YLSGGEEQ

-529 KMQMALRELVKE
+529 KMQMALAELVKE

-550 LSSIREAD
+550 LSSIRAAD

-571 GVHADLLEREGV
+571 GTHEELLETEGV
-583 YRTRTRMQLY
+583 YRRMWDAY
-593 GSSRRG
+593 TDASGWVIEKG
-599 VPPDGSSHRYHGRR
+599 
-613 PKKAGPAGL
+613 
-622 LHGAL
+622 GAA
-627 RSSQYRSLR
+627 
-636 PRDRSGRHDL
+636 

>member
-1 MKQALKKKTGI
+1 MKHALKKKTGI

-25 LICSGVLS
+25 LICSGILS
-33 MLSAIFML
+33 MASAIFML
-41 IPYISVYY
+41 IPYVSVYY
-49 ILAELLSHAT
+49 ILAELLSHAA

-69 VRWGWIALGGLIA
+69 VRWGWIALGSMIA

-114 RLPLGYLTQT
+114 RLPLGYLNQT

-138 KIEKFVAHQIPD
+138 KIEKFIAHQIPD

-177 VAILLGF
+177 AAIVLGF

-190 WMGEQANE
+190 WVGEQAKEN
-198 SVKLYY
+198 VKLYY

-209 INASAVQYVR
+209 INASAVQYVQ

-238 DDMVRYRDLC
+238 DDMIRYRDLC
-248 IQFSDSFQN
+248 IRFSDSFQN
-257 GFAFF
+257 GFALF

-275 VGVLLLSQEPTSMAF
+275 VGVLLLSQNPNSMAF

-301 PGTAAPLY
+301 PGTATPLY
-309 KFLYLSS
+309 RFLYLSS

-322 EGVDRIDAVFAEP
+322 EGVDRIDAVFSEP
-335 PIPEPEHPK
+335 AVPEPQHPK
-344 KPETYSVEF
+344 KPETYSVQF
-353 DGVSFSYDAA
+353 DGVSFSYDTT
-363 GASARTEALTQI
+363 GTSARIEALSGI
-375 SFVAEQG
+375 SFTAEQG

-393 GKTTIANLIPRFW
+393 GKTTIGYLIPRFW
-406 DVGAGAV
+406 DVRGGAV

-449 IRIGKPGASPEE
+449 IRVGKPGASREE

-512 ILVLDEATA
+512 VLVLDEATA

-529 KMQMALRELVKE
+529 KMQMALKELVKE

-558 QILVLKEGRIAER
+558 QILVLQEGRIAER
-571 GVHADLLEREGV
+571 GVHAELLDKGGV
-583 YRTRTRMQLY
+583 YRRMWNAY
-593 GSSRRG
+593 TDAASWVIEKG
-599 VPPDGSSHRYHGRR
+599 VP
-613 PKKAGPAGL
+613 A
-622 LHGAL
+622 
-627 RSSQYRSLR
+627 
-636 PRDRSGRHDL
+636 

>member
-1 MKQALKKKTGI
+1 

-25 LICSGVLS
+25 LICSGILS
-33 MLSAIFML
+33 MLSAVFML
-41 IPYISVYY
+41 VPYVSVYY
-49 ILAELLSHAT
+49 ILAELLRHAA
-59 DLSAV
+59 DLSSV
-64 DGPLM
+64 DGPAM
-69 VRWGWIALGGLIA
+69 IRWGWIALWGLVA
-82 GLITMYLGS
+82 GLITMYLGG

-101 LYSLRVELAEHIG
+101 LYGLRVQLTEHIG
-114 RLPLGYLTQT
+114 RLPLGYLTRT

-138 KIEKFVAHQIPD
+138 KIEQFVAHQIPD
-150 MFNALATVVVMFAVL
+150 MCNALATVVVMFAAL
-165 FYLNFWMALVCL
+165 IYLNFWMALVCL
-177 VAILLGF
+177 TAIALGF

-190 WMGEQANE
+190 WVGEDAKKW
-198 SVKLYY
+198 VKLYY

-238 DDMVRYRDLC
+238 DDMVRYRDFC
-248 IQFSDSFQN
+248 VRFSDSFQN

-275 VGVLLLSQEPTSMAF
+275 VGVLLLSRDPAGMAF
-290 ALVLMF
+290 ALVLLF
-296 FIVLG
+296 FVILG

-335 PIPEPEHPK
+335 TVPEPEQPR

-353 DGVSFSYDAA
+353 DGVSFSYDAP
-363 GASARTEALTQI
+363 GASTRVEALSGI
-375 SFVAEQG
+375 SFTAEQG

-393 GKTTIANLIPRFW
+393 GKTTVANLIPRFW
-406 DVGAGAV
+406 DVGEGAV
-413 RIGGVDVRQM
+413 RIGGVDVRRM

-449 IRIGKPGASPEE
+449 IRVGKPGASREE

-479 QGYDTLIGEGGV
+479 KGYDTLIGEGGV
-491 YLSGGEVQ
+491 YLSGGEEQ

-550 LSSIREAD
+550 LSSIRGAD
-558 QILVLKEGRIAER
+558 QILVLEEGHIAER
-571 GVHADLLEREGV
+571 GTHEELLREGGV
-583 YRTRTRMQLY
+583 YRRMWDAY
-593 GSSRRG
+593 TDAASWVIEKGG
-599 VPPDGSSHRYHGRR
+599 V
-613 PKKAGPAGL
+613 A
-622 LHGAL
+622 
-627 RSSQYRSLR
+627 
-636 PRDRSGRHDL
+636 